1 MSSDPTSTGPASA
14 GPAHA
19 GGPDRRDPSR
29 RDAVDPTGSVR
40 RRERGFATL
49 LIVVYG
55 ILALAATGRA
65 TYELAAKFTEAPLP
79 YALSLVSALTY
90 VVVTVLLVR
99 RGARSRAALWV
110 CGIELVG
117 ILVVGSL
124 TTFAPGLFEVS
135 TVWSHFGSGYGFVPL
150 LLPIVAIVYLLVHRR
165 AAARGTSDA
174 GRTVSA

>member
-1 MSSDPTSTGPASA
+1 MSPDPTSTGSPST
-14 GPAHA
+14 
-19 GGPDRRDPSR
+19 GPDPADRASVG
-29 RDAVDPTGSVR
+29 DAVDPTGSVR

-65 TYELAAKFTEAPLP
+65 TYELATKFTEAPLP

-110 CGIELVG
+110 CGIELIG

-174 GRTVSA
+174 GRTVNA

>member
-1 MSSDPTSTGPASA
+1 MSDPHPT
-14 GPAHA
+14 
-19 GGPDRRDPSR
+19 
-29 RDAVDPTGSVR
+29 DPTGSVG

-65 TYELAAKFTEAPLP
+65 GYELATKFTQAPLP
-79 YALSLVSALTY
+79 YALSLLSALTY
-90 VVVTVLLVR
+90 LVVTILLVR
-99 RGARSRAALWV
+99 RGSRSRAALWV
-110 CGIELVG
+110 CGFELLG

-135 TVWSHFGSGYGFVPL
+135 TVWSRFGSGYGFVPL
-150 LLPIVAIVYLLVHRR
+150 VLPIVAIVYLLVARR
-165 AAARGTSDA
+165 STARRSDRA